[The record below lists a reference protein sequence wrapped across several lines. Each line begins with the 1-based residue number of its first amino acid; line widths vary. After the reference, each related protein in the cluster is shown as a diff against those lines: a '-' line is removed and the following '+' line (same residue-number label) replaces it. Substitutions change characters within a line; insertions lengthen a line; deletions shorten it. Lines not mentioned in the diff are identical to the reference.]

1 MKILIDDV
9 EYPLPLDLT
18 YREMNLM
25 KRVSGLRA
33 GELYEALDVSD
44 PDAVVAFAA
53 VAIHRASPE
62 MSAKEIEADLL
73 DREVGKIVLD
83 FRPEGADDDPLD
95 LAAKANDKAGAEK

>member
-1 MKILIDDV
+1 VRILIDDV

-44 PDAVVAFAA
+44 PDAVIAFAA
-53 VAIHRASPE
+53 VAIRRANPE
-62 MSAKEIEADLL
+62 MSVKAIEDDLL
-73 DREVGKIVLD
+73 DREFGKIILD
-83 FRPEGADDDPLD
+83 FRVEGDELPLEPT
-95 LAAKANDKAGAEK
+95 ATPAEPVAEQ